1 MQAMPSSTDL
11 ENNLSTQVAEQRG
24 VWIWVGRVLSAL
36 VILFLLFDA
45 IGKIAMPAPVMDA
58 FIRLGISPRLSSTI
72 AILLL
77 TSTVLYAIPW
87 TAVIGAVLLTGYLG
101 GAIAIH
107 LRSGSSLFETV
118 FPALL
123 GAVIWAGLLLR
134 ENRLRELFPIR
145 LNY

>member
-11 ENNLSTQVAEQRG
+11 ENNLSTQLVEKRSG
-24 VWIWVGRVLSAL
+24 WIWVGRVLSAL

>member
-1 MQAMPSSTDL
+1 MPSSTDL